1 MALEWNW
8 SNDVIKVRT
17 LISCKITLNRMR
29 QERTCFKFRYCLN
42 IVPNV
47 NDISCRFAF
56 YFLSL
61 SLSCSLIH
69 SPALT
74 LTFVQ
79 IYRHTIIGECV
90 NRNAYRWPMQKRETK
105 NMKKNKN
112 DRQIEN
118 DLLLS
123 VPNDG
128 HFC

>member
-1 MALEWNW
+1 
-8 SNDVIKVRT
+8 
-17 LISCKITLNRMR
+17 MR

-56 YFLSL
+56 YFLAL
-61 SLSCSLIH
+61 SLSHSIIH

-90 NRNAYRWPMQKRETK
+90 NRNAYRWPMQKRDKEYE
-105 NMKKNKN
+105 KN